1 MAAKGKQPL
10 KDCSAPLPPHVLEG
24 LRLFNAGQYFECH
37 EELELAW
44 REEREEIRF
53 LYQGIL
59 QAAVTYLHMRR
70 GNFPGAVKVYKRCIK
85 YLDAWPEICRGINVK
100 KLRADLTRAVQ
111 FWQELGPARMEEM
124 DWSLLQP
131 VELQETS

>member
-1 MAAKGKQPL
+1 M
-10 KDCSAPLPPHVLEG
+10 KDCSAPLPPRVVEG

-44 REEREEIRF
+44 NEEPGEIRG

-59 QAAVTYLHMRR
+59 QAAVTYLHIRR
-70 GNFPGAVKVYKRCIK
+70 GNFEGALKVYKRSMRH
-85 YLDAWPEICRGINVK
+85 LVPWPEVCCGINVG

-111 FWQELGPARMEEM
+111 FLQELGPAKVHEM

-131 VELQETS
+131 VEILGR

>member
-1 MAAKGKQPL
+1 L
-10 KDCSAPLPPHVLEG
+10 KDCSAPLPSHIIEG
-24 LRLFNAGQYFECH
+24 IRLFNAGQYFECH

-44 REEREEIRF
+44 REEHGEIRT

-70 GNFPGAVKVYKRCIK
+70 GNFMGAVKVYKRCIK
-85 YLDAWPEICRGINVK
+85 YLDAWPETCRGVNVG
-100 KLRADLTRAVQ
+100 KLRADLTRAMQ
-111 FWQELGPARMEEM
+111 FWQGLGPTRTDEM

-131 VELQETS
+131 VEFREHQ